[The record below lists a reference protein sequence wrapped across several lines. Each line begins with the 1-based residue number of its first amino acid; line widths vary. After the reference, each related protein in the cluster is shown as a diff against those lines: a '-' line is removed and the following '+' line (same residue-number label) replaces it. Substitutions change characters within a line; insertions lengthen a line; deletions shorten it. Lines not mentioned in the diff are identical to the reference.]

1 MVKFNKLIKKLEK
14 KKLLLVKLY
23 LQFSNMNK
31 KIGKMIVTM
40 FGVGHIKYFPGTF
53 ASLITASIYY
63 IFYTIKIN
71 YFLLIFINLFLFFYS
86 VWMINNLEGEF
97 EEIDSKE
104 IVIDEFLGQSIP
116 IIFFYIIFYEGS
128 VSTNFFFIIVFLS
141 FIGFRFFD
149 ILKPYPIN
157 YVDKNMKNG
166 FGVILDDLIAGFFT
180 LIVLYICI
188 IFYGQI

>member
-1 MVKFNKLIKKLEK
+1 
-14 KKLLLVKLY
+14 
-23 LQFSNMNK
+23 MNK
-31 KIGKMIVTM
+31 RIGKLIVTM
-40 FGVGHIKYFPGTF
+40 FGVGLIKYFPGTF
-53 ASLITASIYY
+53 ASLITSSIYY

-71 YFLLIFINLFLFFYS
+71 YLLLILVNFFLFVYS
-86 VWMINNLEGEF
+86 VWMINNLKDEF

-116 IIFFYIIFYEGS
+116 ILFFYIIFYEGS
-128 VSTNFFFIIVFLS
+128 VSNTFFFIIVFLS
-141 FIGFRFFD
+141 FVGFRFFD

-157 YVDKNMKNG
+157 YVDKNIKNG

>member
-1 MVKFNKLIKKLEK
+1 
-14 KKLLLVKLY
+14 
-23 LQFSNMNK
+23 MNK
-31 KIGKMIVTM
+31 KIGKLIVTM
-40 FGVGHIKYFPGTF
+40 FGIGLIKFFPGTF
-53 ASLITASIYY
+53 ASFVTAVIYCF
-63 IFYTIKIN
+63 FYTIKLN
-71 YFLLIFINLFLFFYS
+71 YFLLILINLFLFIYS

-97 EEIDSKE
+97 AEIDSKE

-116 IIFFYIIFYEGS
+116 ILFFYIIFYEGL
-128 VSTNFFFIIVFLS
+128 VSNTFFFIIVFLS

-180 LIVLYICI
+180 LIVLYICVV
-188 IFYGQI
+188 FYGQIQ

>member
-1 MVKFNKLIKKLEK
+1 
-14 KKLLLVKLY
+14 
-23 LQFSNMNK
+23 MNK
-31 KIGKMIVTM
+31 TFNYLFVTCFGIGS
-40 FGVGHIKYFPGTF
+40 FRYAPGTI
-53 ASLITASIYY
+53 ASLITGLMYY

-71 YFLLIFINLFLFFYS
+71 YFLLIFINLFLFIYS

-104 IVIDEFLGQSIP
+104 IVIDEFLGQSVP

-157 YVDKNMKNG
+157 YVDKNIKNG

-188 IFYGQI
+188 IFYG

>member
-1 MVKFNKLIKKLEK
+1 
-14 KKLLLVKLY
+14 
-23 LQFSNMNK
+23 MNK

-53 ASLITASIYY
+53 ASFITASIYY
-63 IFYTIKIN
+63 IFYTLKIN
-71 YFLLIFINLFLFFYS
+71 YFLLILINLFLFIYS
-86 VWMINNLEGEF
+86 VLMINKLEGEF

-116 IIFFYIIFYEGS
+116 ILFFYIIFYEGS
-128 VSTNFFFIIVFLS
+128 VSNHFFLIIVFLS

-157 YVDKNMKNG
+157 HIDKNMKNG
-166 FGVILDDLIAGFFT
+166 FGVILDDLLAGFFT

>member
-1 MVKFNKLIKKLEK
+1 
-14 KKLLLVKLY
+14 
-23 LQFSNMNK
+23 MNK

-71 YFLLIFINLFLFFYS
+71 YFLLIFINLFLFIYS

-116 IIFFYIIFYEGS
+116 ILFFYIIFYEGS
-128 VSTNFFFIIVFLS
+128 VSNTFFFYNCFFIFHWIS
-141 FIGFRFFD
+141 FF
-149 ILKPYPIN
+149 
-157 YVDKNMKNG
+157 
-166 FGVILDDLIAGFFT
+166 
-180 LIVLYICI
+180 
-188 IFYGQI
+188 

>member
-1 MVKFNKLIKKLEK
+1 
-14 KKLLLVKLY
+14 
-23 LQFSNMNK
+23 MNK
-31 KIGKMIVTM
+31 RIGKLIVTM
-40 FGVGHIKYFPGTF
+40 FGVGLIKYFPGTF
-53 ASLITASIYY
+53 ASLITSSIYC

-71 YFLLIFINLFLFFYS
+71 YLFLILVNFFLFVYS
-86 VWMINNLEGEF
+86 VWMINNLKDEF

-116 IIFFYIIFYEGS
+116 ILFFYIIFYEGS
-128 VSTNFFFIIVFLS
+128 VSNTFFFIIVFLS
-141 FIGFRFFD
+141 FVGFRFFD

-157 YVDKNMKNG
+157 HVDKNMKNG
-166 FGVILDDLIAGFFT
+166 FGVILDDIIAGFLT

>member
-1 MVKFNKLIKKLEK
+1 
-14 KKLLLVKLY
+14 
-23 LQFSNMNK
+23 MNK

-63 IFYTIKIN
+63 ISYTIKIN
-71 YFLLIFINLFLFFYS
+71 YFLLILINLFLFIYS
-86 VWMINNLEGEF
+86 VLMINNLEGEF

-116 IIFFYIIFYEGS
+116 ILFFYIIFYEGS
-128 VSTNFFFIIVFLS
+128 VSNYFFLIIVFLS

-157 YVDKNMKNG
+157 LIDKNMKNG
-166 FGVILDDLIAGFFT
+166 FGVILDDLLAGFFT

>member
-1 MVKFNKLIKKLEK
+1 
-14 KKLLLVKLY
+14 
-23 LQFSNMNK
+23 
-31 KIGKMIVTM
+31 
-40 FGVGHIKYFPGTF
+40 
-53 ASLITASIYY
+53 
-63 IFYTIKIN
+63 
-71 YFLLIFINLFLFFYS
+71 
-86 VWMINNLEGEF
+86 MINNLEGEF

-157 YVDKNMKNG
+157 YVDENMKNG

-180 LIVLYICI
+180 LIVLYTCV

>member
-1 MVKFNKLIKKLEK
+1 
-14 KKLLLVKLY
+14 
-23 LQFSNMNK
+23 MNK

-53 ASLITASIYY
+53 ASLITALLYY

-71 YFLLIFINLFLFFYS
+71 YFLLIFINLLLFIYS
-86 VWMINNLEGEF
+86 VRMINYLEDEF

-128 VSTNFFFIIVFLS
+128 VSTNFFYNCLF
-141 FIGFRFFD
+141 
-149 ILKPYPIN
+149 
-157 YVDKNMKNG
+157 
-166 FGVILDDLIAGFFT
+166 
-180 LIVLYICI
+180 
-188 IFYGQI
+188 IFYWISFF

>member
-1 MVKFNKLIKKLEK
+1 
-14 KKLLLVKLY
+14 
-23 LQFSNMNK
+23 MNK

-53 ASLITASIYY
+53 ASLITALMYY

-71 YFLLIFINLFLFFYS
+71 YFLLIFINLFLFIYS

-128 VSTNFFFIIVFLS
+128 VSINFFFIIVFLS

>member
-1 MVKFNKLIKKLEK
+1 
-14 KKLLLVKLY
+14 
-23 LQFSNMNK
+23 MNK

-53 ASLITASIYY
+53 ASFITASIYY

-71 YFLLIFINLFLFFYS
+71 YFLLIFINLFLFIYS

-116 IIFFYIIFYEGS
+116 IIFFYIIFYERS

-157 YVDKNMKNG
+157 HVDKNMKNG
-166 FGVILDDLIAGFFT
+166 FGVILDDVIAGFFT